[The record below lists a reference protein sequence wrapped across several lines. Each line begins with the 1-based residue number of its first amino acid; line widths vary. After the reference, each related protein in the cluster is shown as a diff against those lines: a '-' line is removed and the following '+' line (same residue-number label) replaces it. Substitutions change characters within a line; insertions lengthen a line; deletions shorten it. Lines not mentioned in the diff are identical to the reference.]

1 MKKLISLFKKNLV
14 PALAMLTVL
23 GFGSCLKHHWL
34 DGNGHVVTQDRNTE
48 SFHALNAS
56 GDYEVYFNKDSLC
69 SVTVEA
75 EENLLPYI
83 ETEVWD
89 GVMHVGTKNHVNIDD
104 HFPIKVYLR
113 GPYLDNVKL
122 SGSGKIVCD
131 SLITNNLSVNLSG
144 SGHISLCAHCNDIHA
159 EISGSGD
166 LEMGGITNESNL
178 HISGSGNIHS
188 FNLQQNTCFAKISG
202 SGNMYVT
209 VSDLLDATISGSGK
223 IYYQGNPTVNTHIS
237 GSGSVIHY

>member
-1 MKKLISLFKKNLV
+1 
-14 PALAMLTVL
+14 
-23 GFGSCLKHHWL
+23 
-34 DGNGHVVTQDRNTE
+34 
-48 SFHALNAS
+48 
-56 GDYEVYFNKDSLC
+56 
-69 SVTVEA
+69 
-75 EENLLPYI
+75 
-83 ETEVWD
+83 
-89 GVMHVGTKNHVNIDD
+89 
-104 HFPIKVYLR
+104 LR
-113 GPYLDNVKL
+113 GPYLDEVKF

-131 SLITNNLSVNLSG
+131 SLITNNLSIDISG
-144 SGHISLCAHCNDIHA
+144 SGHIALGAHCNDIHA

-166 LEMGGITNESNL
+166 LEMGGITNESNF
-178 HISGSGNIHS
+178 HISGSGKIHS